1 MITLKRL
8 KLFLEALQLLKADQS
23 PNLLSRERVSCRR
36 RKLSTKT
43 TIQISQQCLKT
54 MHASMLQTAQLC
66 ALKR

>member
-23 PNLLSRERVSCRR
+23 PNLLSRG

-43 TIQISQQCLKT
+43 TIQISQQFLKT
-54 MHASMLQTAQLC
+54 MHASMLQIAQLC